1 MAQVY
6 YSVGQDNTTNLMTGT
21 PTVTIS
27 AGVATFSSAQ
37 TGNIGVGDRV
47 TYNTSDVAYI
57 SGKTSSTVWTLV
69 TALGAT
75 PGDITSST
83 VVSIK
88 REFNSLSSA
97 YTGSYDANHLNTRD
111 LVTGTY
117 VLNLPCYYDSGADS
131 SVVTFTGWTTSAT
144 YYIKLYTPQG
154 GNESNNTQRHK
165 GTWNTS
171 AFRLETTTGGAYILY
186 ITGVSYMIIDGLQ
199 LLATTSA
206 ANGNGIRTQ
215 IVTSGDITISN
226 NIVRTILSGNASS
239 YEGIACVSGH
249 THNIYNNL
257 IYGMKSPTYHNSTGI
272 IAVNAVVTQVV
283 NAYNN
288 TIYDCDYGMR
298 IYQASGS
305 FVFLAKNNLVNNCG
319 TCYLAA
325 NGGAFD
331 ASSSNN
337 ISSDTTA
344 PGTSYKW
351 SVTADY
357 VNIGTNFHLKSID
370 TVAIGAGIDLS
381 SVFTTDF
388 ENETRVTW
396 DVGADEF
403 IGISPALSSGI
414 ALSIDPVIVLS
425 SLVISPPL
433 LSCISSTTSPSIIL
447 GSLLITPTLDTTI
460 SKSASPVVILGSVV
474 ITSSLSNCICLSID
488 PVIVLSSLSISPTI
502 INCISSTTSPS
513 IILGSLL
520 IAPTLSS
527 VITSSV
533 NPVVILGNTLI
544 IVGISSC
551 KTSSVNPVVILENV
565 LIIVGTSSCKTS
577 SVNPVV
583 ILGNILIIVGVS
595 SCISRSANP
604 AVGIN
609 DILISPTPLSCIS
622 STVSPSIILGSLNIS
637 PVSISSIASTIN
649 PITIIGS
656 LLISPSILNA
666 RVNSINPTILIG
678 NILIIPAYSSC
689 IAKSIDPS
697 VTAGT
702 DVIVSPS
709 LVSLIV
715 SSTSPWVYAGDPYL
729 GKELRLFESGLQF
742 NATIKSHIGV
752 VLN

>member
-75 PGDITSST
+75 PGDITGST

-131 SVVTFTGWTTSAT
+131 SVVTFTGWTTSVT

-171 AFRLETTTGGAYILY
+171 AFRLETTTGGAYTLY

-199 LLATTSA
+199 ILATTSA
-206 ANGNGIRTQ
+206 DGGNCIRTQ

-226 NIVRTILSGNASS
+226 NIIRAILSGNASS

-257 IYGMKSPTYHNSTGI
+257 MYGINSSLYHDSSGI
-272 IAVNAVVTQVV
+272 VSVNAVVTQVV

-344 PGTSYKW
+344 PGTLHKW

-357 VNIGTNFHLKSID
+357 VNIGTNFHLKSTD
-370 TVAIGAGIDLS
+370 TVAIGAGADLS

-425 SLVISPPL
+425 SLVI
-433 LSCISSTTSPSIIL
+433 T
-447 GSLLITPTLDTTI
+447 
-460 SKSASPVVILGSVV
+460 
-474 ITSSLSNCICLSID
+474 
-488 PVIVLSSLSISPTI
+488 
-502 INCISSTTSPS
+502 
-513 IILGSLL
+513 
-520 IAPTLSS
+520 PTLSS
-527 VITSSV
+527 VITSSI
-533 NPVVILGNTLI
+533 NPAVVT
-544 IVGISSC
+544 
-551 KTSSVNPVVILENV
+551 
-565 LIIVGTSSCKTS
+565 
-577 SVNPVV
+577 
-583 ILGNILIIVGVS
+583 GNILIIVGIN
-595 SCISRSANP
+595 SCRA
-604 AVGIN
+604 
-609 DILISPTPLSCIS
+609 S
-622 STVSPSIILGSLNIS
+622 STDPVVIL
-637 PVSISSIASTIN
+637 
-649 PITIIGS
+649 
-656 LLISPSILNA
+656 
-666 RVNSINPTILIG
+666 G

-689 IAKSIDPS
+689 IVKSIAPS
-697 VTAGT
+697 VMAGT
-702 DVIVSPS
+702 IVSPS

-715 SSTSPWVYAGDPYL
+715 GSTSPWVYAGDPYL
-729 GKELRLFESGLQF
+729 YKELRLFESGLQF
-742 NATIKSHIGV
+742 NATIKSHISV

>member
-75 PGDITSST
+75 PGDITGST

-111 LVTGTY
+111 LVAGTY

-171 AFRLETTTGGAYILY
+171 AFRLETTTGGAYTLY

-199 LLATTSA
+199 ILATTSA
-206 ANGNGIRTQ
+206 SNGNGIRTQ
-215 IVTSGDITISN
+215 TVTSGDITISN
-226 NIVRTILSGNASS
+226 NIIRAILSGDASS
-239 YEGIACVSGH
+239 CEGIACVSGH

-257 IYGMKSPTYHNSTGI
+257 IYGINCSKYNNNTGI
-272 IAVNAVVTQVV
+272 ISANMITTQVV

-288 TIYDCDYGMR
+288 TIYDCDYGIR
-298 IYQASGS
+298 IIQQSAP
-305 FVFLAKNNLVNNCG
+305 FVFLAKNNLVSNCD
-319 TCYLAA
+319 TCYSAV
-325 NGGAFD
+325 GGETFD

-337 ISSDTTA
+337 ISSDATA
-344 PGTSYKW
+344 PGTLHKW

-357 VNIGTNFHLKSID
+357 VNIGTNFHLKSTD
-370 TVAIGAGIDLS
+370 TVAIGAGADLS

-414 ALSIDPVIVLS
+414 ALSIDPTVIAS
-425 SLVISPPL
+425 DSLVISPP
-433 LSCISSTTSPSIIL
+433 
-447 GSLLITPTLDTTI
+447 
-460 SKSASPVVILGSVV
+460 
-474 ITSSLSNCICLSID
+474 
-488 PVIVLSSLSISPTI
+488 I

-527 VITSSV
+527 
-533 NPVVILGNTLI
+533 
-544 IVGISSC
+544 GI
-551 KTSSVNPVVILENV
+551 TSSVNPVVILENT
-565 LIIVGTSSCKTS
+565 LIIVGTSSCISS

-583 ILGNILIIVGVS
+583 ILGNVLITAGVS
-595 SCISRSANP
+595 SCISRSVNP
-604 AVGIN
+604 TVGIN

-622 STVSPSIILGSLNIS
+622 STVPPSIILGSLNIS

-689 IAKSIDPS
+689 IVKSIDPS
-697 VTAGT
+697 VMAGT

-715 SSTSPWVYAGDPYL
+715 SSTSPWVYAGDLYL
-729 GKELRLFESGLQF
+729 YKELRLFESGLQF